1 MARPLRLEYPGAWW
15 HITSRGVERR
25 DIFLDDR
32 DRRRFLSLI
41 AQVIPHF
48 HWRLHAYVLM
58 TNHYHLLVET
68 IDATLSRGMHK
79 IGGDYATW
87 FNARHRRVGH
97 LFQARF
103 KAHLIDSEE
112 YLLQVARYIVRNPVR
127 ARLVPSATAWPWSS
141 ARATA
146 GLAAAPQWLT
156 TAAILER
163 FDGWDLASAKRL
175 YRNFVEESDGES
187 PWRNLVGQVV
197 LGSADFVAR
206 MQQRID
212 ERQRSH
218 EYPRAQR
225 SLRPATVEEVRH
237 AVQTIT
243 GIDPTKSRRPAAR
256 IAFVELAHS
265 EAQATLG
272 DIGAA
277 VGVGPTGVSYLLRRA
292 REAAHTDRDFRDLLE
307 CIRFKI
313 KTAN

>member
-1 MARPLRLEYPGAWW
+1 
-15 HITSRGVERR
+15 
-25 DIFLDDR
+25 
-32 DRRRFLSLI
+32 
-41 AQVIPHF
+41 
-48 HWRLHAYVLM
+48 M

-68 IDATLSRGMHK
+68 MHATLSRGMHK

-97 LFQARF
+97 LFQGRF

-127 ARLVPSATAWPWSS
+127 AQLAPSATAWPWSS

-146 GLAAAPQWLT
+146 GLVAAPRWLT
-156 TAAILER
+156 TTAILER
-163 FDGWDLASAKRL
+163 FDGWDIACAKRL
-175 YRNFVEESDGES
+175 YRNFVEEGEGES
-187 PWRNLVGQVV
+187 PWGNLVGQVV

-218 EYPRAQR
+218 EHPRAQR

-243 GIDPTKSRRPAAR
+243 GMDPTKSRAPAAR

-277 VGVGPTGVSYLLRRA
+277 VGVGPTGASYLLRRA
-292 REAAHTDRDFRDLLE
+292 RDAAHTDRDFRKLLE
-307 CIRFKI
+307 CIRLKI